1 MNSFVNAILL
11 ALTFP
16 LITLSIIVGFDLPV
30 EFLKTSGNNLAFINE
45 IFLILGSLMGLI
57 ALRRCAKR
65 WMGMKIVNTTDRFL
79 FNFEVSKD
87 RKNRVV
93 LYNLLESS
101 VMLFIGLSVF
111 NLTHHAIVP
120 MIVLLFFA
128 FDNILFL
135 LVGYKKRFR
144 IGLSSKAL
152 IVSDREVTVL
162 YFEGLRKISIGQQTI
177 YFDYIKELQLSFP
190 TNCLRDEDR
199 DIMFKGLN
207 EIVDEDKVMFSKI
220 EEWS

>member
-1 MNSFVNAILL
+1 MNSFVNVILL

-16 LITLSIIVGFDLPV
+16 LITLAIIVGFDLPV
-30 EFLKTSGNNLAFINE
+30 EFLKTSGNNLTFIGE
-45 IFLILGSLMGLI
+45 SFLILASLMGLI
-57 ALRRCAKR
+57 AMRRSVKR

-79 FNFEVSKD
+79 FNFEVSKE

-101 VMLFIGLSVF
+101 VMVFIGLSVF
-111 NLTHHAIVP
+111 NLTHHAIIP
-120 MIVLLFFA
+120 MIVLLSFA
-128 FDNILFL
+128 FDNLLFL

-162 YFEGLRKISIGQQTI
+162 YFEGLRKISIEQQTI
-177 YFDYIKELQLSFP
+177 YFDYIKDLQLSFP
-190 TNCLRDEDR
+190 VNCLRED
-199 DIMFKGLN
+199 DKAIIFAGIN
-207 EIVDEDKVMFSKI
+207 DVVDKDKVMFSKI
-220 EEWS
+220 GEWN